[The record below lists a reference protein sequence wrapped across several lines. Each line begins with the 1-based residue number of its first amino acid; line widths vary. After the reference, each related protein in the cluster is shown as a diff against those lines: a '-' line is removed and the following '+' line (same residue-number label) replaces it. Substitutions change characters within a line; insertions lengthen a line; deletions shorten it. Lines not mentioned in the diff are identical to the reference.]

1 MDKIN
6 ILLHVEAMQD
16 STTRT
21 DTVGLSDVR
30 VVIIHHHELMICVTQ
45 TSDSSIIL
53 SIRIH
58 LFPTYLSVVIGCT
71 RTKMFPKLE
80 FNLVRMKSYH
90 CMVAKYVA
98 WSFRINP
105 RVGLSLGATRNCSR
119 TRAFHTNPPYR
130 RECAEQRGAPVCE
143 ECRAR
148 PTTKHDSRLVPDR
161 KGIWGYVFTSFCDQ
175 CWEER
180 PERKEERIVLRKIR
194 KERRKREKEKKLAL
208 RKEKTDKVMEYVIRE
223 AGSHR

>member
-1 MDKIN
+1 M
-6 ILLHVEAMQD
+6 
-16 STTRT
+16 S
-21 DTVGLSDVR
+21 SS
-30 VVIIHHHELMICVTQ
+30 IIITQ
-45 TSDSSIIL
+45 TSDSSTIL

-71 RTKMFPKLE
+71 RTKMFPKLG

-105 RVGLSLGATRNCSR
+105 RVGLSLGATTNCSR
-119 TRAFHTNPPYR
+119 TRAFHINPPYR
-130 RECAEQRGAPVCE
+130 RDCDWGRLCDCPECAEQRRAPVCE

-148 PTTKHDSRLVPDR
+148 PTTRHDSRLVQDR
-161 KGIWGYVFTSFCDQ
+161 KGIWSYVFTSFCDQ

-180 PERKEERIVLRKIR
+180 PERKKERIILRKIR
-194 KERRKREKEKKLAL
+194 KEERIREREKKLAL